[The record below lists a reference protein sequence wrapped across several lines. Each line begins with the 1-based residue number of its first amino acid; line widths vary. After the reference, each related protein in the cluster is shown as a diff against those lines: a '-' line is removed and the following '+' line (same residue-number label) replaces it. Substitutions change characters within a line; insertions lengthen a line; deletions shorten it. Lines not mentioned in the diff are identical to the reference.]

1 MNNRVRFDIYPPK
14 GSMDLISHAE
24 SAILKKTAKGDL
36 YPLFRSCAL
45 AVLNTG
51 SKTDDPHIIF
61 NQYKDFDIE
70 LLRTERG
77 IKLRLFNPPLDVFVD
92 GKLTDVIRK
101 NLFSV
106 LRDTLFIRSVSDIY
120 KAYSNGNSDINVS
133 KDDYHSL
140 IKDAAETR
148 NSLTTDFV
156 FAILRNA
163 NILRTDQDPN
173 IIVCWG
179 GHSIN
184 EIEYEYGYA
193 VGQELGVRHL
203 NICTGC
209 GPGAMEAPM
218 RGAAVGHARQ
228 SNKESRFIGITENSI
243 IAAEPPNPLVN
254 ELVVMSDIEKRLEA
268 FIRLGHGVII
278 FPGGVGTAEE
288 FFYILGL
295 LLLPEN
301 RDICLPLILT
311 GPKESEEYFRT
322 LDKFIGITLGAE
334 AQKLYEIIIDDPV
347 TVAKKMRIA
356 MPQVKECRQQRGDS
370 YCFNWLLTIPEDF
383 QKPFIPTHENMAK
396 LDLHLDQPKELL
408 AANLRKAFSGIVAG
422 NVKEFGVKAIAEKG
436 PFELS
441 GDPELMTMIDNL
453 LKEFVKQQR
462 MKLPGSTYTPCYI
475 IKK

>member
-1 MNNRVRFDIYPPK
+1 MPNRIRYDIYPPK
-14 GSMDLISHAE
+14 GSMDLISHTE

-36 YPLFRSCAL
+36 YPLFRNCTL

-51 SKTDDPHIIF
+51 SKTDDPHVIF
-61 NQYKDFDIE
+61 NKYQDYDIE
-70 LLRTERG
+70 LIRTERG
-77 IKLRLFNPPLDVFVD
+77 IKLRLYNPPQDVFVD
-92 GKLTDVIRK
+92 GKLTDVIRR

-106 LRDTLFIRSVSDIY
+106 LRDTLFIDSVSTLYHEY
-120 KAYSNGNSDINVS
+120 KNGNGSILEDTV
-133 KDDYHSL
+133 
-140 IKDAAETR
+140 ETR

-163 NILRTDQDPN
+163 NTLRTDQDPN

-184 EIEYEYGYA
+184 ETEYEYGYA

-228 SNKESRFIGITENSI
+228 SNKESRFIGITETSI
-243 IAAEPPNPLVN
+243 VAAEPPNPLVN
-254 ELVVMSDIEKRLEA
+254 ELIIMSDIEKRLEA

-295 LLLPEN
+295 LLLPQN

-311 GPKESEEYFRT
+311 GPKESEDYFRT
-322 LDKFIGITLGAE
+322 LDKFVEKTLGKD
-334 AQKLYEIIIDDPV
+334 AQKLYEIIIDDPAA
-347 TVAKKMRIA
+347 VAKKMKVA
-356 MPQVKECRQQRGDS
+356 MPHVKECRQQRGDS
-370 YCFNWLLTIPEDF
+370 YCYNWLLTIPEDF
-383 QKPFIPTHENMAK
+383 QKPFIPTHDNMAA
-396 LDLHLDQPKELL
+396 LDLHLDQPKDKL

-422 NVKEFGVKAIAEKG
+422 NVKEFGVNAIAEKG

-441 GDPELMTMIDNL
+441 GDSELMEMIDDL
-453 LKEFVKQQR
+453 LRDFVEQQR
-462 MKLPGSTYTPCYI
+462 MKLPGSEYRPCYI
-475 IKK
+475 IKG

>member
-1 MNNRVRFDIYPPK
+1 MPNRIRYDIYPPK

-36 YPLFRSCAL
+36 YPSFRNCTL

-51 SKTDDPHIIF
+51 SNTDDPHIIF
-61 NQYKDFDIE
+61 NQHRSYDIE
-70 LLRTERG
+70 LIRTERG
-77 IKLRLFNPPLDVFVD
+77 IKLRLFDPPHDVFVD
-92 GKLTDVIRK
+92 GKLTDVIRR

-106 LRDTLFIRSVSDIY
+106 LRDTLFIRSVADLY
-120 KAYSNGNSDINVS
+120 HEYSNGRLTDESKNS
-133 KDDYHSL
+133 
-140 IKDAAETR
+140 R

-156 FAILRNA
+156 FSILRNA
-163 NILRTDQDPN
+163 NTLRTDQDPN

-179 GHSIN
+179 GHSIG

-228 SNKESRFIGITENSI
+228 SNKESRFIGITETSI

-254 ELVVMSDIEKRLEA
+254 ELIVMSDIEKRLEA
-268 FIRLGHGVII
+268 FIRLGHGIVI

-288 FFYILGL
+288 FFYVLGL
-295 LLLPEN
+295 LLLPQN

-322 LDKFIGITLGAE
+322 IDRFIEKTLGKE
-334 AQKLYEIIIDDPV
+334 AQKLYEIIIDDPAE
-347 TVAKKMRIA
+347 VARKMRLA
-356 MPQVKECRQQRGDS
+356 MPRVKECREQRGDS
-370 YCFNWLLTIPEDF
+370 YCFNWLISTPPDF

-396 LDLHLDQPKELL
+396 LNLHLDQPKDQL

-436 PFELS
+436 PYELS
-441 GDPELMTMIDNL
+441 GNPELMGMIDEL
-453 LKEFVKQQR
+453 LRDFVKQQR
-462 MKLPGSTYTPCYI
+462 MKLPGAEYVPCYV
-475 IKK
+475 IKR

>member
-1 MNNRVRFDIYPPK
+1 MPNRIRYDIYPPK
-14 GSMDLISHAE
+14 GSMDLISHTE
-24 SAILKKTAKGDL
+24 SAILKKTAKGEL
-36 YPLFRSCAL
+36 YPLFRNCTL

-51 SKTDDPHIIF
+51 SKTDDPHVIF
-61 NQYKDFDIE
+61 NKYKDYDIE
-70 LLRTERG
+70 LIRTERG
-77 IKLRLFNPPLDVFVD
+77 IKLRLYNPPHEVFVD
-92 GKLTDVIRK
+92 GKLTDVIRR

-106 LRDTLFIRSVSDIY
+106 LRDTLFIDSVSNLYQEY
-120 KAYSNGNSDINVS
+120 KNGNGSILDNTI
-133 KDDYHSL
+133 
-140 IKDAAETR
+140 ETR

-163 NILRTDQDPN
+163 NTLRTDQDPN

-184 EIEYEYGYA
+184 QTEYEYGYA

-228 SNKESRFIGITENSI
+228 SNKESRFIGITETSI
-243 IAAEPPNPLVN
+243 VAAEPPNPLVN
-254 ELVVMSDIEKRLEA
+254 ELIVMSDIEKRLEA

-295 LLLPEN
+295 LLLPQN
-301 RDICLPLILT
+301 KDICLPLILT
-311 GPKESEEYFRT
+311 GPKESEQYFRT
-322 LDKFIGITLGAE
+322 LDKFIERTLGKE

-347 TVAKKMRIA
+347 EVAKKLKLS
-356 MPQVKECRQQRGDS
+356 MPHVKDCRQQRGDS

-383 QKPFIPTHENMAK
+383 QKPFIPTHENMAT
-396 LDLHLDQPKELL
+396 LDLHLDQPKEKL

-422 NVKEFGVKAIAEKG
+422 NVKEFGVNAIAEKG
-436 PFELS
+436 PFELT
-441 GDPELMTMIDNL
+441 GDPELMEMVDEL
-453 LKEFVKQQR
+453 LRDFVEQQR
-462 MKLPGSTYTPCYI
+462 MKLPGSEYEPCYI
-475 IKK
+475 IKS

>member
-1 MNNRVRFDIYPPK
+1 MPNRLRYDIYPPK
-14 GSMDLISHAE
+14 GSMDLISHTE

-36 YPLFRSCAL
+36 YPLFRNCTL

-51 SKTDDPHIIF
+51 SKTDDPHVIF
-61 NQYKDFDIE
+61 NKYQDYDIE
-70 LLRTERG
+70 LIRTERG
-77 IKLRLFNPPLDVFVD
+77 IKLRLYNPPQEVFVD
-92 GKLTDVIRK
+92 GKLTDVIRR

-106 LRDTLFIRSVSDIY
+106 LRDTLFIDSVSNLYQEY
-120 KAYSNGNSDINVS
+120 KNGNGSILEDTV
-133 KDDYHSL
+133 
-140 IKDAAETR
+140 ETR

-163 NILRTDQDPN
+163 NALKTDQDPN

-184 EIEYEYGYA
+184 KTEYDYGYA

-228 SNKESRFIGITENSI
+228 SNKESRFIGITETSI
-243 IAAEPPNPLVN
+243 VAAEPPNPLVN
-254 ELVVMSDIEKRLEA
+254 ELIVMSDIEKRLEA

-295 LLLPEN
+295 LLLPQN
-301 RDICLPLILT
+301 KDICLPLILT
-311 GPKESEEYFRT
+311 GPKESERYFRT
-322 LDKFIGITLGAE
+322 LDRFIERTLGKE

-347 TVAKKMRIA
+347 AVAKKMKTA
-356 MPQVKECRQQRGDS
+356 MPEVKECRQHRGDS
-370 YCFNWLLTIPEDF
+370 YCYNWLLTIPEDF
-383 QKPFIPTHENMAK
+383 QKPFIPTHENMAA
-396 LDLHLDQPKELL
+396 LDLHLDQPKDKL

-422 NVKEFGVKAIAEKG
+422 NVKEFGVNAIAEKG

-441 GDPELMTMIDNL
+441 GDPELMEMVDEL
-453 LKEFVKQQR
+453 LRDFVEQQR
-462 MKLPGSTYTPCYI
+462 MKLPGTEYQPCYI
-475 IKK
+475 IKS

>member
-1 MNNRVRFDIYPPK
+1 MPNRIRYDIYPPK
-14 GSMDLISHAE
+14 GSMDLISHTE
-24 SAILKKTAKGDL
+24 SAILKKTAKGEL
-36 YPLFRSCAL
+36 YPLFRNCTL

-51 SKTDDPHIIF
+51 SKTDDPHVIF
-61 NQYKDFDIE
+61 NKYKDYDIE
-70 LLRTERG
+70 LIRTERG
-77 IKLRLFNPPLDVFVD
+77 IKLRLYNPPHEVFVD
-92 GKLTDVIRK
+92 GKLTDVIRR

-106 LRDTLFIRSVSDIY
+106 LRDTLFIDSVSNLYQEY
-120 KAYSNGNSDINVS
+120 KNGNGSILDNTI
-133 KDDYHSL
+133 
-140 IKDAAETR
+140 ETR

-163 NILRTDQDPN
+163 NTLRTDQDPN

-184 EIEYEYGYA
+184 QTEYEYGYA

-228 SNKESRFIGITENSI
+228 SNKESRFIGITETSI
-243 IAAEPPNPLVN
+243 VAAEPPNPLVN
-254 ELVVMSDIEKRLEA
+254 ELIVMSDIEKRLEA

-295 LLLPEN
+295 LLLPQN
-301 RDICLPLILT
+301 KDICLPLILT
-311 GPKESEEYFRT
+311 GPKESEQYFRT
-322 LDKFIGITLGAE
+322 LDKFIERTLGE
-334 AQKLYEIIIDDPV
+334 GAQKLYEIIIDDPV
-347 TVAKKMRIA
+347 EVAKKLKLS
-356 MPQVKECRQQRGDS
+356 MPHVKDCRQQRGDS

-383 QKPFIPTHENMAK
+383 QKPFIPTHENMAT
-396 LDLHLDQPKELL
+396 LDLHLDQPKEKL

-422 NVKEFGVKAIAEKG
+422 NVKEFGVNAIAEKG
-436 PFELS
+436 PFELT
-441 GDPELMTMIDNL
+441 GDPELMEMVDEL
-453 LKEFVKQQR
+453 LRDFVEQQR
-462 MKLPGSTYTPCYI
+462 MKLPGSEYEPCYI
-475 IKK
+475 IKS

>member
-1 MNNRVRFDIYPPK
+1 MPNRIRYDIYPPK
-14 GSMDLISHAE
+14 GSMDLISHTE
-24 SAILKKTAKGDL
+24 SAILKKTAKGEL
-36 YPLFRSCAL
+36 YPLFRNCTL

-51 SKTDDPHIIF
+51 SKTDDPHVIF
-61 NQYKDFDIE
+61 NKYKDYDIE
-70 LLRTERG
+70 LIRTERG
-77 IKLRLFNPPLDVFVD
+77 IKLRLYNPPHEVFVD
-92 GKLTDVIRK
+92 GKLTDVIRR

-106 LRDTLFIRSVSDIY
+106 LRDTLFIDSVSNLYQEY
-120 KAYSNGNSDINVS
+120 KNGNGSILDNTI
-133 KDDYHSL
+133 
-140 IKDAAETR
+140 ETR

-163 NILRTDQDPN
+163 NTLRTDQDPN

-184 EIEYEYGYA
+184 QTEYEYGYA

-228 SNKESRFIGITENSI
+228 SNKESRFIGITETSI
-243 IAAEPPNPLVN
+243 VAAEPPNPLVN
-254 ELVVMSDIEKRLEA
+254 ELIVMSDIEKRLEA

-295 LLLPEN
+295 LLLPQN
-301 RDICLPLILT
+301 KDICLPLILT
-311 GPKESEEYFRT
+311 GPKESEQYFRT
-322 LDKFIGITLGAE
+322 LDKFIERTLGEE

-347 TVAKKMRIA
+347 EVAKKLKLS
-356 MPQVKECRQQRGDS
+356 MPHVKDCRQQRGDS

-383 QKPFIPTHENMAK
+383 QKPFIPTHENMAT
-396 LDLHLDQPKELL
+396 LDLHLDQPKEKL

-422 NVKEFGVKAIAEKG
+422 NVKEFGVNAIAEKG
-436 PFELS
+436 PFELT
-441 GDPELMTMIDNL
+441 GDPELMEIVDEL
-453 LKEFVKQQR
+453 LRDFVEQQR
-462 MKLPGSTYTPCYI
+462 MKLPGSEYEPCYI
-475 IKK
+475 IKS

>member
-1 MNNRVRFDIYPPK
+1 MPNRLRYDIYPPK

-36 YPLFRSCAL
+36 YPLFRNCTL

-51 SKTDDPHIIF
+51 SKTDDPHVIF
-61 NQYKDFDIE
+61 NKYQDYDIE
-70 LLRTERG
+70 LIRTERG
-77 IKLRLFNPPLDVFVD
+77 IKLRLYNPPQEVFVD
-92 GKLTDVIRK
+92 GKLTDVIRR

-106 LRDTLFIRSVSDIY
+106 LRDTLFIDSVSNLYQEY
-120 KAYSNGNSDINVS
+120 KNGNGSILEDTV
-133 KDDYHSL
+133 
-140 IKDAAETR
+140 ETR

-163 NILRTDQDPN
+163 NALKTDQDPN

-184 EIEYEYGYA
+184 KTEYDYGYA

-228 SNKESRFIGITENSI
+228 SNKESRFIGITETSI
-243 IAAEPPNPLVN
+243 VAAEPPNPLVN
-254 ELVVMSDIEKRLEA
+254 ELIVMSDIEKRLEA

-295 LLLPEN
+295 LLLPQN
-301 RDICLPLILT
+301 KDICLPLILT
-311 GPKESEEYFRT
+311 GPKESERYFRT
-322 LDKFIGITLGAE
+322 LDRFIERTLGKE

-347 TVAKKMRIA
+347 AVAKKMKTA
-356 MPQVKECRQQRGDS
+356 MPEVKECRQHRGDS
-370 YCFNWLLTIPEDF
+370 YCYNWLLTIPEDF
-383 QKPFIPTHENMAK
+383 QKPFIPTHENMAA
-396 LDLHLDQPKELL
+396 LDLHLDQPKDKL

-422 NVKEFGVKAIAEKG
+422 NVKEFGVNAIAEKG

-441 GDPELMTMIDNL
+441 GDPELMEMVDEL
-453 LKEFVKQQR
+453 LRDFVEQQR
-462 MKLPGSTYTPCYI
+462 MKLPGTEYQPCYI
-475 IKK
+475 IKS

>member
-1 MNNRVRFDIYPPK
+1 MPNRIHFDIYPPK

-36 YPLFRSCAL
+36 YPLFRNCTL

-51 SKTDDPHIIF
+51 SQTDDANVIF
-61 NQYKDFDIE
+61 NQYQDYDIE
-70 LLRTERG
+70 LIRTERG
-77 IKLRLFNPPLDVFVD
+77 IKLRLFNPPENVFVD
-92 GKLTDVIRK
+92 GKLTDVIRR

-106 LRDTLFIRSVSDIY
+106 LRDTLFIRSISDL
-120 KAYSNGNSDINVS
+120 
-133 KDDYHSL
+133 YHSYKENDGDF
-140 IKDAAETR
+140 IEIPHETR

-163 NILRTDQDPN
+163 NALRTDLDPN

-184 EIEYEYGYA
+184 EVEYEYGYA
-193 VGQELGVRHL
+193 VGQSLGVRHL

-254 ELVVMSDIEKRLEA
+254 ELIVMSDIEKRLEA
-268 FIRLGHGVII
+268 FIRLGHGIII

-288 FFYILGL
+288 LLYILGL

-301 RDICLPLILT
+301 REICLPLVLT
-311 GPKESEEYFRT
+311 GPKESEAYFRT
-322 LDKFIGITLGAE
+322 LDTFIGKTLGEE
-334 AQKLYEIIIDDPV
+334 AQGLYDIIIDDPEA
-347 TVAKKMRIA
+347 VAKKMKKG
-356 MPQVKECRQQRGDS
+356 MTDVKTCRQQRGDS
-370 YCFNWLLTIPEDF
+370 YCFNWLLKIPEDF
-383 QKPFIPTHENMAK
+383 QQPFIPTHDNMAS
-396 LDLHLDQPKELL
+396 LDLSLQQSKDKL

-422 NVKEFGVKAIAEKG
+422 NVKEFGVREIAEKG
-436 PFELS
+436 PYELH
-441 GDPELMTMIDNL
+441 GDPELMQLMDVL
-453 LKEFVKQQR
+453 LQDFVTQQR
-462 MKLPGSTYTPCYI
+462 MKLPGSEYIPCYT
-475 IKK
+475 IKQ

>member
-1 MNNRVRFDIYPPK
+1 MPNRIRYDIYPPK
-14 GSMDLISHAE
+14 GSMDLISHTE
-24 SAILKKTAKGDL
+24 SAILKKTAKGEL
-36 YPLFRSCAL
+36 YPLFRNCTL

-51 SKTDDPHIIF
+51 SKTDDPHVIF
-61 NQYKDFDIE
+61 NKYKDYDIE
-70 LLRTERG
+70 LIRTERG
-77 IKLRLFNPPLDVFVD
+77 IKLRLYNPPHDVFVD
-92 GKLTDVIRK
+92 GKLTDVIRR

-106 LRDTLFIRSVSDIY
+106 LRDTLFIDSVSNLYQEY
-120 KAYSNGNSDINVS
+120 KNGNGSILDNTI
-133 KDDYHSL
+133 
-140 IKDAAETR
+140 ETR

-163 NILRTDQDPN
+163 NTLRTDQDPN

-184 EIEYEYGYA
+184 QTEYEYGYA

-228 SNKESRFIGITENSI
+228 SNKESRFIGITETSI
-243 IAAEPPNPLVN
+243 VAAEPPNPLVN
-254 ELVVMSDIEKRLEA
+254 ELIVMSDIEKRLEA

-295 LLLPEN
+295 LLLPQN
-301 RDICLPLILT
+301 KDICLPLILT
-311 GPKESEEYFRT
+311 GPKESEQYFRT
-322 LDKFIGITLGAE
+322 LDKFIERTLGKE

-347 TVAKKMRIA
+347 EVAKKLKLS
-356 MPQVKECRQQRGDS
+356 MPHVKDCRQQRGDS

-383 QKPFIPTHENMAK
+383 QKPFIPTHENMAA
-396 LDLHLDQPKELL
+396 LDLHLDQPKEKL

-422 NVKEFGVKAIAEKG
+422 NVKEFGVNAIAEKG
-436 PFELS
+436 PFELT
-441 GDPELMTMIDNL
+441 GDPELMEMVDEL
-453 LKEFVKQQR
+453 LRDFVEQ
-462 MKLPGSTYTPCYI
+462 PAE
-475 IKK
+475 

>member
-1 MNNRVRFDIYPPK
+1 MPNRIRYDIYPPK
-14 GSMDLISHAE
+14 GSMDLISHTE
-24 SAILKKTAKGDL
+24 SAILKKTAKGEL
-36 YPLFRSCAL
+36 YPLFRNCTL

-61 NQYKDFDIE
+61 NKYKDYDIE
-70 LLRTERG
+70 LIRTERG
-77 IKLRLFNPPLDVFVD
+77 IKLRLYNPPQEVFVD
-92 GKLTDVIRK
+92 GKLTDVIRR

-106 LRDTLFIRSVSDIY
+106 LRDTLFIDSVSNLYQEY
-120 KAYSNGNSDINVS
+120 KNGSGSILEDTV
-133 KDDYHSL
+133 
-140 IKDAAETR
+140 ETR

-163 NILRTDQDPN
+163 NALRTDQDPN

-184 EIEYEYGYA
+184 KTEYDYGYA

-228 SNKESRFIGITENSI
+228 SNKESRFIGITETSI
-243 IAAEPPNPLVN
+243 VAAEPPNPLVN
-254 ELVVMSDIEKRLEA
+254 ELIVMSDIEKRLEA

-295 LLLPEN
+295 LLLPQN
-301 RDICLPLILT
+301 KDICLPLILT

-322 LDKFIGITLGAE
+322 LDTFIEKTLGKD
-334 AQKLYEIIIDDPV
+334 AQKLYEIIIDDPAA
-347 TVAKKMRIA
+347 VAKKMKVA
-356 MPQVKECRQQRGDS
+356 MPHVKECRQQRGDS
-370 YCFNWLLTIPEDF
+370 YCYNWLLTIPKDF
-383 QKPFIPTHENMAK
+383 QKPFIPTHENMAA
-396 LDLHLDQPKELL
+396 LDLHLNQLKDKL
-408 AANLRKAFSGIVAG
+408 AANLRKVFSGIVAG
-422 NVKEFGVKAIAEKG
+422 NVKEFGVNAIAEKG

-441 GDPELMTMIDNL
+441 GDPALMEMVDEL
-453 LKEFVKQQR
+453 LKDFVDQQR
-462 MKLPGSTYTPCYI
+462 MKLPGSEYRPCYV
-475 IKK
+475 IKG

>member
-1 MNNRVRFDIYPPK
+1 MPNRVRYDIYPPK
-14 GSMDLISHAE
+14 GSMDLISHTE

-36 YPLFRSCAL
+36 YPLFRNCTL

-51 SKTDDPHIIF
+51 SKTDDPHVIF
-61 NQYKDFDIE
+61 NRHQDYDIE
-70 LLRTERG
+70 LRRTERG
-77 IKLRLFNPPLDVFVD
+77 IKLRLYNPPQDVFVD
-92 GKLTDVIRK
+92 GKLTDVIRR

-106 LRDTLFIRSVSDIY
+106 LRDTLFIDSVSNIY
-120 KAYSNGNSDINVS
+120 HEYSNGNGTIL
-133 KDDYHSL
+133 KDTD
-140 IKDAAETR
+140 ETR

-163 NILRTDQDPN
+163 NTLRTDQDPN

-184 EIEYEYGYA
+184 ETEYEYGYA

-228 SNKESRFIGITENSI
+228 SNKESRFIGITETSI
-243 IAAEPPNPLVN
+243 VAAEPPNPLVN
-254 ELVVMSDIEKRLEA
+254 ELVIMSDIEKRLEA

-295 LLLPEN
+295 LLLPQN

-311 GPKESEEYFRT
+311 GPKESEDYFRT
-322 LDKFIGITLGAE
+322 LDTFIEKTLGKE

-347 TVAKKMRIA
+347 AVAKKMKVA
-356 MPQVKECRQQRGDS
+356 MPHVKECRQHRGDS
-370 YCFNWLLTIPEDF
+370 YCYNWLLTIPEDF
-383 QKPFIPTHENMAK
+383 QKPFIPTHDNMAA
-396 LDLHLDQPKELL
+396 LDLHLDQPKDKL

-422 NVKEFGVKAIAEKG
+422 NVKEFGVNAIAEKG

-441 GDPELMTMIDNL
+441 GDPELMEMVDDL
-453 LKEFVKQQR
+453 LRDFVEQQR
-462 MKLPGSTYTPCYI
+462 MKLPGSEYRPCYV
-475 IKK
+475 IKR

>member
-1 MNNRVRFDIYPPK
+1 MPNRIRYDIYPPK

-36 YPLFRSCAL
+36 YPLFRNCTL

-51 SKTDDPHIIF
+51 SQTDDANIIF
-61 NQYKDFDIE
+61 DRHQDYDIE
-70 LLRTERG
+70 LIRTERG
-77 IKLRLFNPPLDVFVD
+77 VKLRLFNPPQNVFVD
-92 GKLTDVIRK
+92 GKLTNVIRR
-101 NLFSV
+101 NLFAV
-106 LRDTLFIRSVSDIY
+106 LRDTLFIRSISDL
-120 KAYSNGNSDINVS
+120 
-133 KDDYHSL
+133 YHSYRRNNGDF
-140 IKDAAETR
+140 IEPPQEMR
-148 NSLTTDFV
+148 NSLITDFV

-163 NILRTDQDPN
+163 NALRTDQDPN

-184 EIEYEYGYA
+184 ELEYEYGYA

-254 ELVVMSDIEKRLEA
+254 ELIVMSDIEKRLEA
-268 FIRLGHGVII
+268 FIRLGHGIII

-288 FFYILGL
+288 LLYILGL

-301 RDICLPLILT
+301 KDICLPLILT

-322 LDKFIGITLGAE
+322 IDAFIGATLGKE
-334 AQKLYEIIIDDPV
+334 AQRLYEIIIDDPE
-347 TVAKKMRIA
+347 TVARKMKYA
-356 MPQVKECRQQRGDS
+356 MTQVKECRQQRGDS

-383 QKPFIPTHENMAK
+383 QQPFIPTHENMAA
-396 LDLHLDQPKELL
+396 LDLNLDQPKDKL
-408 AANLRKAFSGIVAG
+408 AAHLRKAFSGIVAG
-422 NVKEFGVKAIAEKG
+422 NVKEFGVQAIAERG
-436 PFELS
+436 PFELH
-441 GDPELMTMIDNL
+441 GDPELMRLMDIL
-453 LKEFVKQQR
+453 LQDFVKQQR
-462 MKLPGSTYTPCYI
+462 MKLPGSEYIPCYT
-475 IKK
+475 IKQ

>member
-1 MNNRVRFDIYPPK
+1 MPNRLRYDIYPPK

-36 YPLFRSCAL
+36 YPLFRNCTL

-51 SKTDDPHIIF
+51 SKTDDPHVIF
-61 NQYKDFDIE
+61 NKYQDYDIE
-70 LLRTERG
+70 LIRTERG
-77 IKLRLFNPPLDVFVD
+77 IKLRLYNPPQEVFVD
-92 GKLTDVIRK
+92 GKLTDVIRR

-106 LRDTLFIRSVSDIY
+106 LRDTLFIDSVSNLYQEY
-120 KAYSNGNSDINVS
+120 KNGNGSILEDTV
-133 KDDYHSL
+133 
-140 IKDAAETR
+140 ETR

-163 NILRTDQDPN
+163 NALKTDQDPN

-184 EIEYEYGYA
+184 KTEYDYGYA

-228 SNKESRFIGITENSI
+228 SNKESRFIGITETSI
-243 IAAEPPNPLVN
+243 VAAEPPNPLVN
-254 ELVVMSDIEKRLEA
+254 ELIVMSDIEKRLEA

-295 LLLPEN
+295 LLLPQN
-301 RDICLPLILT
+301 KDICLPLILT
-311 GPKESEEYFRT
+311 GPKESERYFRT
-322 LDKFIGITLGAE
+322 LDRFIEKTLGKE

-347 TVAKKMRIA
+347 AVAKKMKTA
-356 MPQVKECRQQRGDS
+356 MPEVKECRQHRGDS
-370 YCFNWLLTIPEDF
+370 YCYNWLLTIPEDF
-383 QKPFIPTHENMAK
+383 QKPFIPTHENMAA
-396 LDLHLDQPKELL
+396 LDLHLDQPKDKL

-422 NVKEFGVKAIAEKG
+422 NVKEFGVNAIAEKG

-441 GDPELMTMIDNL
+441 GDPELMEMVDEL
-453 LKEFVKQQR
+453 LRDFVEQQR
-462 MKLPGSTYTPCYI
+462 MKLPGTEYQPCYI
-475 IKK
+475 IKS

>member
-1 MNNRVRFDIYPPK
+1 MPNRIRYDIYPPK
-14 GSMDLISHAE
+14 GSMDLISHTE
-24 SAILKKTAKGDL
+24 SAILKKTAKGEL
-36 YPLFRSCAL
+36 YPLFRNCTL

-61 NQYKDFDIE
+61 NKYKDYDIE
-70 LLRTERG
+70 LIRTERG
-77 IKLRLFNPPLDVFVD
+77 IKLRLYNPPQEVFVD
-92 GKLTDVIRK
+92 GKLTDVIRR

-106 LRDTLFIRSVSDIY
+106 LRDTLFIDSVSNLYQEY
-120 KAYSNGNSDINVS
+120 KNGSGSILEDTV
-133 KDDYHSL
+133 
-140 IKDAAETR
+140 ETR

-163 NILRTDQDPN
+163 NALRTDQDPN

-184 EIEYEYGYA
+184 KTEYDYGYA

-228 SNKESRFIGITENSI
+228 SNKESRFIGITETSI
-243 IAAEPPNPLVN
+243 VAAEPPNPLVN
-254 ELVVMSDIEKRLEA
+254 ELIVMSDIEKRLEA

-295 LLLPEN
+295 LLLPQN
-301 RDICLPLILT
+301 KDICLPLILT

-322 LDKFIGITLGAE
+322 LDTFIEKTLGKD
-334 AQKLYEIIIDDPV
+334 AQKLYEIIIDDPAA
-347 TVAKKMRIA
+347 VAKKMKVA
-356 MPQVKECRQQRGDS
+356 MPHVKECRQQRGDS
-370 YCFNWLLTIPEDF
+370 YCYNWLLTIPKDF
-383 QKPFIPTHENMAK
+383 QKPFIPTHENMAA
-396 LDLHLDQPKELL
+396 LDLHLNQPKDKL
-408 AANLRKAFSGIVAG
+408 AANLRKVFSGIVAG
-422 NVKEFGVKAIAEKG
+422 NVKEFGVNAIAEKG

-441 GDPELMTMIDNL
+441 GDPALMEMVDEL
-453 LKEFVKQQR
+453 LKDFVDQQR
-462 MKLPGSTYTPCYI
+462 MKLPGSEYRPCYV
-475 IKK
+475 IKG

>member
-1 MNNRVRFDIYPPK
+1 MPNRIRYDIYPPR
-14 GSMDLISHAE
+14 GSMDLISHTE

-36 YPLFRSCAL
+36 YPLFRNCTL

-51 SKTDDPHIIF
+51 SKTDDPHAIF
-61 NQYKDFDIE
+61 NKYLDYDIE
-70 LLRTERG
+70 LIRTERG
-77 IKLRLFNPPLDVFVD
+77 IKLRLFNPPQDVFVD
-92 GKLTDVIRK
+92 GKLTDVIRR

-120 KAYSNGNSDINVS
+120 KSYTNGATPM
-133 KDDYHSL
+133 
-140 IKDAAETR
+140 IKETIR
-148 NSLTTDFV
+148 SRSSLTTDFV

-163 NILRTDQDPN
+163 NALRTDQDPN

-184 EIEYEYGYA
+184 QIEYDYGYL

-268 FIRLGHGVII
+268 FIRLGHGIII

-288 FFYILGL
+288 FFYILGI
-295 LLLPEN
+295 LLLPAN
-301 RDICLPLILT
+301 QDICLPLVLT
-311 GPKESEEYFRT
+311 GPKESEAYFKTLDRFVERT
-322 LDKFIGITLGAE
+322 LGKE
-334 AQKLYEIIIDDPV
+334 AQKLYEIIIDDPAS
-347 TVAKKMRIA
+347 VAKKMKTA
-356 MPQVKECRQQRGDS
+356 MPHVKECRQQRGDS
-370 YCFNWLLTIPEDF
+370 YCYNWLLSIPPDF
-383 QKPFIPTHENMAK
+383 QQPFLPDHESMAA
-396 LDLHLDQPKELL
+396 LDLHLEQPKEKL

-422 NVKEFGVKAIAEKG
+422 NVKEFGVNAIAEKG

-441 GDPELMTMIDNL
+441 GDPELMVMVDDL
-453 LKEFVKQQR
+453 LRDFIAQQR
-462 MKLPGSTYTPCYI
+462 MKLPGSEYKPCYV
-475 IKK
+475 IKNKE

>member
-1 MNNRVRFDIYPPK
+1 MPNRIRYDIYPPK
-14 GSMDLISHAE
+14 GSMDLISHTE

-36 YPLFRSCAL
+36 YPLFRNCTL

-51 SKTDDPHIIF
+51 SQTDDPHVLF
-61 NQYKDFDIE
+61 NKYKDYDIE
-70 LLRTERG
+70 LIRTERG
-77 IKLRLFNPPLDVFVD
+77 IKLRLYNPPQDVFVD
-92 GKLTDVIRK
+92 GKLTDVIRR

-106 LRDTLFIRSVSDIY
+106 LRDTLFIDSLSNLYHEY
-120 KAYSNGNSDINVS
+120 KNGNGA
-133 KDDYHSL
+133 SL
-140 IKDAAETR
+140 LKETEETR

-163 NILRTDQDPN
+163 SALRTDLDPN

-184 EIEYEYGYA
+184 KTEYDYGYA

-228 SNKESRFIGITENSI
+228 SNKESRFIGITETSI
-243 IAAEPPNPLVN
+243 VAAEPPNPLVN
-254 ELVVMSDIEKRLEA
+254 ELIVMSDIEKRLEA
-268 FIRLGHGVII
+268 FIRLGHGIII

-295 LLLPEN
+295 LLLPQN
-301 RDICLPLILT
+301 KDICLPLILT

-322 LDKFIGITLGAE
+322 LDKFIGQTLGKE
-334 AQKLYEIIIDDPV
+334 AQKFYEIIIDDPIA
-347 TVAKKMRIA
+347 VAKKMKLA
-356 MPQVKECRQQRGDS
+356 MPHVKECRQQRGDS
-370 YCFNWLLTIPEDF
+370 YCYNWLLTIPEDF
-383 QKPFIPTHENMAK
+383 QKPFIPTHENMAT
-396 LDLHLDQPKELL
+396 LDLHLDQPKDKL

-422 NVKEFGVKAIAEKG
+422 NVKDFGVKAITEKG

-441 GDPELMTMIDNL
+441 GDPELMSLVDDL
-453 LKEFVKQQR
+453 LRDFVEQQR
-462 MKLPGSTYTPCYI
+462 MKLPGSEYKPCYI
-475 IKK
+475 IKN

>member
-1 MNNRVRFDIYPPK
+1 MPNRIRYDIFPPK
-14 GSMDLISHAE
+14 GSMDLISHTE

-36 YPLFRSCAL
+36 YPLFRSCTL

-51 SKTDDPHIIF
+51 SKTDDPNVIF
-61 NQYKDFDIE
+61 NQHRDYDIE

-77 IKLRLFNPPLDVFVD
+77 IKLRLFEPPQDVFVD
-92 GKLTDVIRK
+92 GKLTDVIRR

-106 LRDTLFIRSVSDIY
+106 LRDTLFIRSVADIY
-120 KAYSNGNSDINVS
+120 HEYTNGNGTLSEEA
-133 KDDYHSL
+133 K
-140 IKDAAETR
+140 KTR

-163 NILRTDQDPN
+163 NALRTDQDPN

-228 SNKESRFIGITENSI
+228 SNKESRFIGITETSI

-254 ELVVMSDIEKRLEA
+254 ELIVMSDIEKRLEA

-295 LLLPEN
+295 LLLPQN

-311 GPKESEEYFRT
+311 GPKESEQYFRT
-322 LDKFIGITLGAE
+322 LDAFIGKTLGKE
-334 AQKLYEIIIDDPV
+334 AQRLYEIIINDPAE
-347 TVAKKMRIA
+347 VAKKMRTA
-356 MPQVKECRQQRGDS
+356 MPHVKECRQQRGDS
-370 YCFNWLLTIPEDF
+370 YCYNWLLAIPEDF

-396 LDLHLDQPKELL
+396 LNLHLDQPKDKL

-422 NVKEFGVKAIAEKG
+422 NVKEFGVNAIKEHG

-441 GDPELMTMIDNL
+441 GDPELMEMIDAL
-453 LKEFVKQQR
+453 LVEFVEQQR
-462 MKLPGSTYTPCYI
+462 MKLPGTEYVPCYT
-475 IKK
+475 IKR

>member
-1 MNNRVRFDIYPPK
+1 MPNRIRYDIYPPK
-14 GSMDLISHAE
+14 GSMDLISHTE
-24 SAILKKTAKGDL
+24 SAILKKTAKGEL
-36 YPLFRSCAL
+36 YPLFRNCTL

-51 SKTDDPHIIF
+51 SKTDDPHVIF
-61 NQYKDFDIE
+61 NKYKDYDIE
-70 LLRTERG
+70 LIRTERG
-77 IKLRLFNPPLDVFVD
+77 IKLRLYNPPHDVFVD
-92 GKLTDVIRK
+92 GKLTDVIRR

-106 LRDTLFIRSVSDIY
+106 LRDTLFIDSVSNLYQEY
-120 KAYSNGNSDINVS
+120 KNGNGSILDNTI
-133 KDDYHSL
+133 
-140 IKDAAETR
+140 ETR

-163 NILRTDQDPN
+163 NTLRTDQDPN

-184 EIEYEYGYA
+184 QTEYEYGYA

-228 SNKESRFIGITENSI
+228 SNKESRFIGITETSI
-243 IAAEPPNPLVN
+243 VAAEPPNPLVN
-254 ELVVMSDIEKRLEA
+254 ELIVMSDIEKRLEA

-295 LLLPEN
+295 LLLPQN
-301 RDICLPLILT
+301 KDICLPLILT
-311 GPKESEEYFRT
+311 GPKESEQYFRT
-322 LDKFIGITLGAE
+322 LDKFIERTLGKE

-347 TVAKKMRIA
+347 EVAKKLKLS
-356 MPQVKECRQQRGDS
+356 MPHVKDCRQQRGDS

-383 QKPFIPTHENMAK
+383 QKPFIPTHENMAA
-396 LDLHLDQPKELL
+396 LDLHLDQPKEKL

-422 NVKEFGVKAIAEKG
+422 NVKEFGVNAIAEKG
-436 PFELS
+436 PFELT
-441 GDPELMTMIDNL
+441 GDPELMEMVDEL
-453 LKEFVKQQR
+453 LRDFVEQQR
-462 MKLPGSTYTPCYI
+462 MKLPGSEYEPCYI
-475 IKK
+475 IKS

>member
-1 MNNRVRFDIYPPK
+1 MPNRNHFDIYPPK
-14 GSMDLISHAE
+14 GSMDLISHTE

-36 YPLFRSCAL
+36 YPLFRNCTL

-51 SKTDDPHIIF
+51 SKTDDPYVIF
-61 NQYKDFDIE
+61 NKHKDYDIE

-77 IKLRLFNPPLDVFVD
+77 IKLRLFNPPEEVFVD
-92 GKLTDVIRK
+92 GKLTDVIRR

-106 LRDTLFIRSVSDIY
+106 LRDTLFIRSISDL
-120 KAYSNGNSDINVS
+120 
-133 KDDYHSL
+133 YHSYKETEGEFL
-140 IKDAAETR
+140 ELSDETR

-163 NILRTDQDPN
+163 NALKTDQDPN

-184 EIEYEYGYA
+184 QIEYDYGYA

-243 IAAEPPNPLVN
+243 IASEPPNPLVN
-254 ELVVMSDIEKRLEA
+254 ELIVMSDIEKRLEA
-268 FIRLGHGVII
+268 FIRLGHAIII

-288 FFYILGL
+288 LLYILGI

-301 RDICLPLILT
+301 KDICLPIILT
-311 GPKESEEYFRT
+311 GPKESEDYFKT
-322 LDKFIGITLGAE
+322 IDHFIGKTLGKE
-334 AQKLYEIIIDDPV
+334 AQKLYEIIIDNPIK
-347 TVAKKMRIA
+347 VAKTMKAA
-356 MPQVKECRQQRGDS
+356 MPHVKECRQKRGDS
-370 YCFNWLLTIPEDF
+370 YCFDWLLTIPEDF
-383 QKPFIPTHENMAK
+383 QKPFIPSHENMAG
-396 LDLHLDQPKELL
+396 LNLHLDQPKELL

-422 NVKEFGVKAIAEKG
+422 NVKEFGVQAIKAHG
-436 PFELS
+436 PYVLS
-441 GDPELMTMIDNL
+441 GDPELMEMVDDL
-453 LKEFVKQQR
+453 LKDFVHQQR
-462 MKLPGSTYTPCYI
+462 MKLPGSEYIPCYT
-475 IKK
+475 IKR

>member
-1 MNNRVRFDIYPPK
+1 MPNRIRYDIYPPK
-14 GSMDLISHAE
+14 GSMDLISHTE

-36 YPLFRSCAL
+36 YPLFRNCTL

-51 SKTDDPHIIF
+51 SKTDDPHAIF
-61 NQYKDFDIE
+61 NKYQDYDIE
-70 LLRTERG
+70 LIRTERG
-77 IKLRLFNPPLDVFVD
+77 IKLRLFNPPQDVFVD
-92 GKLTDVIRK
+92 GKLTDVIRR

-106 LRDTLFIRSVSDIY
+106 LRDTLFIDSMSHYNR
-120 KAYSNGNSDINVS
+120 AYRNGNSKALLEEPKES
-133 KDDYHSL
+133 RS
-140 IKDAAETR
+140 E
-148 NSLTTDFV
+148 LTTDFV
-156 FAILRNA
+156 FSILRNA
-163 NILRTDQDPN
+163 DALRTDQDPN

-179 GHSIN
+179 GHSIKQT
-184 EIEYEYGYA
+184 EYDYGYI

-228 SNKESRFIGITENSI
+228 SNKESRFIGITETSI

-254 ELVVMSDIEKRLEA
+254 ELIVMSDIEKRLEA
-268 FIRLGHGVII
+268 FIRLGHAVII

-301 RDICLPLILT
+301 REVCLPLILT
-311 GPKESEEYFRT
+311 GPKESEEYFQT
-322 LDKFIGITLGAE
+322 LDLFIEKTLGKE
-334 AQKLYEIIIDDPV
+334 AQKLYEIVIDDPA
-347 TVAKKMRIA
+347 TVAKKMKLS
-356 MPQVKECRQQRGDS
+356 MPHVKECREQRGDA
-370 YCFNWLLTIPEDF
+370 YCYNWLLTIPEDF
-383 QKPFIPTHENMAK
+383 QKPFIPTHENMAE
-396 LDLHLDQPKELL
+396 LNLHLDQPKEKL

-422 NVKEFGVKAIAEKG
+422 NVKESGVKAIQEKG

-441 GDPELMTMIDNL
+441 GDPELMTMIDEL
-453 LKEFVKQQR
+453 LQDFVAQQR
-462 MKLPGSTYTPCYI
+462 MKLPGSDYQPCYV